1 MSEIGHNS
9 KNADDVAETSQTI
22 AAGQLRSF
30 VERIER
36 LQEEKKSIADDIR
49 DVKAEAKG
57 VGFDI
62 SAINEMLKLRAM
74 DKAERDEREAMRD
87 LYGHALGIFG

>member
-9 KNADDVAETSQTI
+9 KNADDVVETSQTI

-36 LQEEKKSIADDIR
+36 LQEEKKTIADDIR